1 MNAKV
6 FENIR
11 KNNIK
16 QDASFNSGRESIKK
30 TLNTPMS
37 ALMHS
42 RNFVDNFAE
51 YECEVNQI
59 KNHLYLNYQ
68 VM

>member
-1 MNAKV
+1 M
-6 FENIR
+6 E
-11 KNNIK
+11 KNVHLEH
-16 QDASFNSGRESIKK
+16 SFNDKSQSIEK

-59 KNHLYLNYQ
+59 KNQLYLIIK
-68 VM
+68 